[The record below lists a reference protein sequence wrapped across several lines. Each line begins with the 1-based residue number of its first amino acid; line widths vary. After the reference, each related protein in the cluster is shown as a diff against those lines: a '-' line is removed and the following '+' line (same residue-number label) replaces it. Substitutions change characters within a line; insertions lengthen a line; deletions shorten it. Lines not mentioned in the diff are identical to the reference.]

1 MRGLEKA
8 LYIRVYGDVQG
19 VGFRGLVKR
28 WAEEL
33 GVRGYVRNLPDGSVE
48 IHAEGAPHAVDYLL
62 QRIKSEAPVEIWDV
76 EVREVEPKGFEGF
89 FIVF

>member
-1 MRGLEKA
+1 MMSLEKA

-19 VGFRGLVKR
+19 VGLRGLVKR

-33 GVRGYVRNLPDGSVE
+33 GLRGYVRNLPDGSVE

-62 QRIKSEAPVEIWDV
+62 RRIKSEAPAEIWDV
-76 EVREVEPKGFEGF
+76 EVKEVEPKGFEGF
-89 FIVF
+89 FILF